1 MSTEHEVLE
10 TEEEALAEEK
20 KESNTLRVIG
30 WFSVGLA
37 VAALGIFVGNE
48 LRSRYKFK
56 RRTPY
61 DFYANAGERHASEF
75 GMGI

>member
-1 MSTEHEVLE
+1 MTFEPEVLACVE
-10 TEEEALAEEK
+10 EGAAEATTERKALQ
-20 KESNTLRVIG
+20 LIG
-30 WFSVGLA
+30 WFSAGMAL
-37 VAALGIFVGNE
+37 AALGFYLGSE

-61 DFYANAGERHASEF
+61 DFYSNAGEAQASEF

>member
-1 MSTEHEVLE
+1 MSTEPLPLLPDAESVE
-10 TEEEALAEEK
+10 SAKKASNALQ
-20 KESNTLRVIG
+20 VVG

-37 VAALGIFVGNE
+37 VAVASIYLGAE
-48 LRSRYKFK
+48 LRSRYLFK

-61 DFYANAGERHASEF
+61 DFYSHVGEQSSGEF

>member
-1 MSTEHEVLE
+1 MSAEPEVVAIAGE
-10 TEEEALAEEK
+10 TAQEET

-30 WFSVGLA
+30 WFSVGMA
-37 VAALGIFVGNE
+37 VAALGIYVGSE

-56 RRTPY
+56 HRTPY
-61 DFYANAGERHASEF
+61 DFYANAGEAQASEF